1 MRTFTALFSLCAISV
16 VAGFCALSFGRDG
29 FGLGENGEF
38 LFIRLPRILGAL
50 AAGWA
55 LGTAGIAQQG
65 LFRNPLADPG
75 LTGVFGG
82 AILGVT
88 VLLASSP
95 DFAWNNAWAM
105 PVAAALGSLAA
116 MVLLISFGQH
126 RSTSGL
132 LLAGLGINAL
142 TGAATLVMTTWAE
155 GARSSITTAQLGS
168 WLGMLTLEI
177 TVVPAFLAVV
187 AGILLLTTAKDLD
200 RLALGESAAQHSG
213 TDTRKVSLRLAV
225 LTALAAGAATCLC
238 GQIAFIGLLA
248 PHLARAL
255 VGASH
260 RWSLPAAGLIG
271 SILLLAADTAGR
283 TLFADRMLP
292 ASAII
297 ALIGAPVFIS
307 LARRHHG

>member
-116 MVLLISFGQH
+116 MVLLISFGRH

-187 AGILLLTTAKDLD
+187 AGVLLLTTAKDLD

-213 TDTRKVSLRLAV
+213 TDTQKVSLRLAV

-255 VGASH
+255 VGANH

-283 TLFADRMLP
+283 TLFADRTLP